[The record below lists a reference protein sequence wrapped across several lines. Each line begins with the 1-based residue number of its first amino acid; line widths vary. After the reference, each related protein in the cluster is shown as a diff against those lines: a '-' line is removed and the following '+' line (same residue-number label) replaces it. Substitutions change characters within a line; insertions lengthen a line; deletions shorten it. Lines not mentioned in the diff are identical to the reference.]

1 MNNSDNRKK
10 LLITMYSMNIGGAER
25 SLIGLLNSFDYKK
38 YSVSLMLYQHQG
50 DFMKYIPKEVNLLP
64 YEPRY
69 DVFEVPIRNLLFS
82 KKFIYGLAR
91 ILSRIDLNIRSKV
104 FNKKIGV
111 WNKSQY
117 AHKYLLPLLPKIT
130 GEYDLALSFI
140 GIHNIVL
147 SKVDAKVKAGWI
159 HTDYNQLT
167 PDRKLDIEV
176 YSKLDYIVNV
186 SAECHNVFLKH
197 YPQFTDKAIVVEN
210 ILSSK
215 VVKQQSCE
223 TDVSSE
229 MPDEKEYLK
238 LLSIGRFAY
247 AKNFDNIPEICAEI
261 IQKGFKVKWY
271 IIGYGSD
278 EQLIRQKIHEIGME
292 NHVILLGK
300 KENPYP
306 YILSCD
312 IYIQPSRYEGKA
324 VTVREAQILG
334 KPVIIT
340 DYETARSQ
348 VRDGIDGMIVPMS
361 NEGCAIDI
369 MKAITKEN
377 LLHKI
382 SNYCKTKD
390 FGNDGEVQKI
400 YTLLQNEGTDE
411 KLLFQPELKRCD

>member
-1 MNNSDNRKK
+1 MNPNNRKK
-10 LLITMYSMNIGGAER
+10 ILITMYSMQIGGAER
-25 SLIGLLNSFDYKK
+25 SLIGLLNSFDYRN
-38 YSVSLMLYQHQG
+38 YDVSLMVYQHQG
-50 DFMKYIPKEVNLLP
+50 EFMKYIPKEVNLLP

-69 DVFEVPIRNLLFS
+69 DVFEVPIKKLLYS

-91 ILSRIDLNIRSKV
+91 IISRIDLTIRSKL
-104 FNKKIGV
+104 FKKKIGV

-117 AHKYLLPLLPKIT
+117 AHKYLLPLLPKIK

-140 GIHNIVL
+140 GIHNIIL
-147 SKVDAKVKAGWI
+147 SKVDAKVKAGWV

-186 SAECHNVFLKH
+186 SEECHNVFLKH
-197 YPQFTDKAIVVEN
+197 YPQFTDKAMVVEN

-215 VVKQQSCE
+215 VVKQQSYE

-229 MPDEKEYLK
+229 MPDENGYLK

-247 AKNFDNIPEICAEI
+247 AKNFDNIPEICVRIIAE
-261 IQKGFKVKWY
+261 GFKVKWY

-278 EQLIRQKIHEIGME
+278 EQLIRQKIYENGME
-292 NHVILLGK
+292 KHVILLGK

-312 IYIQPSRYEGKA
+312 LYIQPSRYEGKA
-324 VTVREAQILG
+324 VTVREAQMLG

-348 VRDGIDGMIVPMS
+348 VLDGIDGMIVPKS
-361 NEGCAIDI
+361 NEGCAIGI
-369 MKAITKEN
+369 MKAITNEHV
-377 LLHKI
+377 LHNI
-382 SNYCKTKD
+382 SNYCMTKD

-400 YTLLQNEGTDE
+400 YTLLKNEGTYE